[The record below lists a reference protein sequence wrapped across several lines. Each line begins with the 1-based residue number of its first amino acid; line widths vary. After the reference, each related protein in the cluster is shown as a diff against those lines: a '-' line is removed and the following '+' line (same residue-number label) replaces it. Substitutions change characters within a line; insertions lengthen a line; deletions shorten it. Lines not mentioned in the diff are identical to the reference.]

1 MTHDDRDRQI
11 NQYMSDSEER
21 MTVLRQIYDT
31 LPHEKK
37 TLLEHLLKKL
47 IVCTHLFGE
56 LLPSARMNIFM
67 LDFNEYRKTHAKE
80 WSDRLENLSPEVMD
94 AFSGPN
100 IPMFLSHA
108 YLAVR
113 KWNRGRLYAPKH
125 PALAGRSRYYP
136 VPLDLPEES
145 APRLARLV
153 EMANELLP
161 SAEHPK
167 ATQNGRL

>member
-1 MTHDDRDRQI
+1 MTNDDKDRQI

-21 MTVLRQIYDT
+21 MTVLRQIYNT

-47 IVCTHLFGE
+47 IVCTHLFGK

-67 LDFNEYRKTHAKE
+67 LDFNEYRETHAKGR
-80 WSDRLENLSPEVMD
+80 SDLLENVSPEVMD

-113 KWNRGRLYAPKH
+113 
-125 PALAGRSRYYP
+125 
-136 VPLDLPEES
+136 
-145 APRLARLV
+145 
-153 EMANELLP
+153 M
-161 SAEHPK
+161 
-167 ATQNGRL
+167 